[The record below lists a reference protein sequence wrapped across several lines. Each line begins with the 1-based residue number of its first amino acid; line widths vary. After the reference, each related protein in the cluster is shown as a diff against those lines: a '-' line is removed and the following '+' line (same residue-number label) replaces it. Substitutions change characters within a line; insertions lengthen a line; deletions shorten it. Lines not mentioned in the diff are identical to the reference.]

1 MPSEIGLP
9 GEVLSA
15 LAKMNRFLA
24 TCPGMEGVVHIRVPT
39 SKDRIRE
46 QQNVKEKQGSS
57 ILAALRPKAPARKV
71 VPKLGQ

>member
-9 GEVLSA
+9 GEILSA

-24 TCPGMEGVVHIRVPT
+24 TYQGMEGAVDISVPA

-46 QQNVKEKQGSS
+46 QQNLKEE
-57 ILAALRPKAPARKV
+57 
-71 VPKLGQ
+71 